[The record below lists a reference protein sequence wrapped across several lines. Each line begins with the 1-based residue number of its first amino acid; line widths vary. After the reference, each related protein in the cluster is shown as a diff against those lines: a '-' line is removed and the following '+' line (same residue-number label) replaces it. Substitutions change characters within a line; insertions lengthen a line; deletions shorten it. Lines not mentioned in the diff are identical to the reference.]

1 MTPRLARLA
10 RLGRFASVGMVGL
23 VVNVVVQIAL
33 TEIAGIHYLAA
44 AVLATQVSSTTNFV
58 GSEWWAFRAQR
69 PSGLVRRFLAFLALN
84 NLAFVVRGPMIVGL
98 TEWAGLFH
106 GVSNLI
112 SLVVMTLIRFTIAD
126 RVIWRAPAEREIST
140 AELAGIES

>member
-1 MTPRLARLA
+1 MTSRLARLA

-23 VVNVVVQIAL
+23 VVNVGVQIAL
-33 TEIAGIHYLAA
+33 TEVAGIHYLVA

-69 PSGLVRRFLAFLALN
+69 PSGLVKRFLAFLALN

-112 SLVVMTLIRFTIAD
+112 SLVAMTLIRFAVAD
-126 RVIWRAPAEREIST
+126 RVIWRAPAEPALSD
-140 AELAGIES
+140 AELAAIES